1 MGPKPSKRAELGAN
15 GLSHCQE
22 GTPGT
27 RQDGRQEASP
37 GGTGRWAWVP
47 ASLRRGRVCV
57 TASLRWRWV
66 CVPALF
72 TVGGGWVD
80 TALRAP
86 ARCLSAPARVLTE
99 GLPAAQAQRARLP
112 LCLQGAMA
120 ATYFALNRAPQAPR
134 LEPVLSSNLAQRR
147 GMKRLTST
155 RL

>member
-1 MGPKPSKRAELGAN
+1 MVGLGPCVTAQGQV
-15 GLSHCQE
+15 CV
-22 GTPGT
+22 T
-27 RQDGRQEASP
+27 
-37 GGTGRWAWVP
+37 